1 MKKTILLIPVFICC
15 LISSYS
21 QPGQLD
27 SSFGNNGIVTTDF
40 GTSTSAGYAYG
51 QQVLTQ
57 NDGSIYLIA
66 SNGISS
72 SITRFHANGTIDSS
86 YGYYGNSTFIPF
98 QIAEGAFQSDGKIAV
113 AGFIV
118 NYRVSGY
125 FYLARFNT
133 DGYLDTTF
141 SGDGMLAT
149 GFGPDRDAAS
159 SIAIQSDGKIVV
171 AGTNTYDFAL
181 ARYNTDG
188 TLDATFSEDGK
199 LTTDFTTGYDAASAV
214 AIQNDGKIIAVGT
227 TSYADNTDLELARY
241 NTDGSLDTTFSG

>member
-1 MKKTILLIPVFICC
+1 V
-15 LISSYS
+15 
-21 QPGQLD
+21 
-27 SSFGNNGIVTTDF
+27 
-40 GTSTSAGYAYG
+40 
-51 QQVLTQ
+51 
-57 NDGSIYLIA
+57 
-66 SNGISS
+66 
-72 SITRFHANGTIDSS
+72 ITRFHANGTIDSS

-113 AGFIV
+113 AGFIG

-171 AGTNTYDFAL
+171 AGTNSYDFAL

-188 TLDATFSEDGK
+188 TLDATFSEDGQ
-199 LTTDFTTGYDAASAV
+199 LTTDFATGGDAASSI
-214 AIQNDGKIIAVGT
+214 AIQSDGKIVVAGT
-227 TSYADNTDLELARY
+227 SSGDFALARY
-241 NTDGSLDTTFSG
+241 NTDGSPDTTFSGDGIQTTDIQPRDNAPSMALQDDGKVVVVGNTSQSEDAEPHFTLARYNTDGYP